1 MKRKI
6 LIVCMIIL
14 GLLSLTG
21 CHSGGNETLPVS
33 DEEYMDYAG
42 RQFAGEDPWGGNL
55 TVTVRSIVDGKM
67 EWTFTDVFDD
77 STLYQLVEG
86 TSVEDG
92 KADFDIEG
100 KDVENDDITFHY
112 QGEMELKDIN
122 MAFSTRYVK
131 GAMEREPRS
140 SCPM

>member
-6 LIVCMIIL
+6 LIVCMIVL

-42 RQFAGEDPWGGNL
+42 RQFAGEDPWGGIL

-67 EWTFTDVFDD
+67 DKYPEAAFYNVGTMEDVIA
-77 STLYQLVEG
+77 
-86 TSVEDG
+86 
-92 KADFDIEG
+92 KAEKIE
-100 KDVENDDITFHY
+100 K
-112 QGEMELKDIN
+112 GEL
-122 MAFSTRYVK
+122 
-131 GAMEREPRS
+131 
-140 SCPM
+140 